1 MFDKYNVKI
10 ILSRRKTMKMKSLL
24 YLMPLVAL
32 VSYLTGCASPKLAQ
46 TPLDSQE
53 EEWKTALQ
61 GSYPSWK
68 PPQTAPEVE
77 EPAAAATIQGEGII
91 VDIAPMPS
99 ATPSPVIEERAA
111 GNNLLEPQ
119 SYTVQKGDTLWKIA
133 EDFYGDGKKWNNIYR
148 MNKDCIRDPNK
159 LKPGTRLV
167 IPIE

>member
-1 MFDKYNVKI
+1 
-10 ILSRRKTMKMKSLL
+10 MKMKSLL
-24 YLMPLVAL
+24 YLMPLAAL

-77 EPAAAATIQGEGII
+77 EPAAAAPTQNEATIIDVE
-91 VDIAPMPS
+91 PLPTP
-99 ATPSPVIEERAA
+99 TPSPVIEKRTA

-133 EDFYGDGKKWNNIYR
+133 DKFYGDGKKWSLIADANTAVLGN
-148 MNKDCIRDPNK
+148 PNH
-159 LKPGTRLV
+159 LKPGTV
-167 IPIE
+167 ITIPPTNRPPLK